1 MAPNDHS
8 ETLDT
13 LSKEVPT
20 ERKTI
25 AVVED
30 ESLFAKAVVRRLERA
45 GYRCRLATELAS
57 ARDLL
62 NEIEPDLV
70 LLDMR
75 LPDGSGLDFLQQ
87 LREERGAALPVI
99 VMTAYGEVDDAVTAM
114 KFAASD
120 YLEKPL
126 DLDELVLNIEKVIA
140 NGLVSRQLEYSRK
153 REGNQPETVALLGD
167 SPEIEEVRLQI
178 AKIAKLAELAEGA
191 LPTVLITGETGSGK
205 DVTARLI
212 HQQSA
217 RRERPFVHVDCAA
230 LPKDLIEAELFGH
243 VKGAFTDA
251 RSERIGLI
259 EAAEGGVLFLD
270 EIGELPLEIQA
281 KLLAVLERRSLRRI
295 GSSRERPVEGWFI
308 AATNRVVD
316 EMVAAGSL
324 RSDLYFRLKVLT
336 IDLPPLAERGDDAV
350 ALAEHYAVALGRR
363 YGFGDVSISPR
374 ARACIAAYRW
384 PGNVRELRHVIE
396 RAILLS
402 SGDTIDESAL
412 AVGQTAPAEASA
424 DLPALEQMTLEA
436 MEQLMISRALER
448 SDYNVSEAARQLG
461 ITRMAMRYRM
471 QKYGF
476 SL

>member
-1 MAPNDHS
+1 MAPNDHN

-25 AVVED
+25 AVIED
-30 ESLFAKAVVRRLERA
+30 ENLFAKAVVRRLERA
-45 GYRCRLATELAS
+45 GYRCRLATALAS

-75 LPDGSGLDFLQQ
+75 LPDGSGLDFLQE

-126 DLDELVLNIEKVIA
+126 DLDELLLNVEKVIA

-153 REGNQPETVALLGD
+153 RERNQPETVDLLGD

-178 AKIAKLAELAEGA
+178 AKIAKLGELAEGA

-251 RSERIGLI
+251 HSERTGLI
-259 EAAEGGVLFLD
+259 EAAESGVVFLD
-270 EIGELPLEIQA
+270 EIGELPLEVQA

-295 GSSRERPVEGWFI
+295 GSSREQRVEAWFI

-350 ALAEHYAVALGRR
+350 GLAEYYAAALGQR

-402 SGDTIDESAL
+402 SGDTIEESAL
-412 AVGQTAPAEASA
+412 AVRQTAPAETSV

-448 SDYNVSEAARQLG
+448 SDRNVSEAARQLG

-471 QKYGF
+471 QKYGL